1 MILRLA
7 TDEETFLER
16 EFHIAPRFQASSY
29 QGLLNVNKKEQVVN
43 LPLELSYQDTRMK
56 TYSYKCSDGQI
67 LN

>member
-1 MILRLA
+1 M
-7 TDEETFLER
+7 EK

-43 LPLELSYQDTRMK
+43 LPLELAYQDTRMK
-56 TYSYKCSDGQI
+56 SYSYKCADGQI